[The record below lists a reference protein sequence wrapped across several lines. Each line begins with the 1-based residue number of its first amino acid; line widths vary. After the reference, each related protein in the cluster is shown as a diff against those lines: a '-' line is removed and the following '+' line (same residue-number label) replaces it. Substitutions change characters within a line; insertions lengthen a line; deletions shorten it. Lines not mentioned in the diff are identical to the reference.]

1 MTLTTTTRV
10 MVVDDHSLMVIG
22 LRTLID
28 VEADLDVVAT
38 ASSGEEAVLVAAA
51 TRPDVI
57 VMDLLMPGKGGL
69 AATRAILE
77 ALPAT
82 RVLVLTSTAN
92 RHAVV
97 EAVRAGVVGYL
108 LKDTPPDELVR
119 AIRAAGAGQCSAV
132 ANGHRYRRRTLDVT
146 AS

>member
-1 MTLTTTTRV
+1 MTFTTTTRV

-28 VEADLDVVAT
+28 AEADLDVVAT

-51 TRPDVI
+51 TRPDVV
-57 VMDLLMPGKGGL
+57 VMDLLMPGQGGI

-77 ALPAT
+77 AMPDT

-92 RHAVV
+92 RDAVV

-119 AIRAAGAGQCSAV
+119 AIRAAGSGQWSGDPAGR
-132 ANGHRYRRRTLDVT
+132 HRGRALDAT
-146 AS
+146 AL